1 MSELLIGTSAYDHAD
16 SQLIRSAGIQ
26 WVRVGF
32 PYPFH
37 APGDSTPSPEY
48 IKARQ
53 SARDWAER
61 GFQLIGSTPG
71 LGLGTFQPD
80 ANDKMV
86 MSFKNSFP
94 AWYGAPGSEDF
105 YRNYTSM
112 CAFLAKD
119 VGDIIPLWQVANEID
134 WPQFAGPFNLRQAS
148 ELVLRTAI
156 AMKEVNPALMVSTN
170 CAGTPTS
177 YYFLGRLFDDPRV
190 KMDYCGID
198 QYYGTWQPGGP
209 ENWNER
215 IAELYAITGGVK
227 VLVNE
232 WGFSSAGEVMT
243 PADRESGMANCQLK
257 KWTFSWGAGHNWD
270 TQAEYLRR
278 AFEAFAA
285 HRDKLIG
292 ICYYRWEDQ
301 ETCWQCGTLDC
312 PVETAWGL
320 VDVSGKNP
328 KPSYYAFQ
336 EGVKRLTAENTEG
349 AEVK

>member
-198 QYYGTWQPGGP
+198 
-209 ENWNER
+209 ER
-215 IAELYAITGGVK
+215 ITELYAITGGVK

-257 KWTFSWGAGHNWD
+257 KWTFSWGTGHNWD